1 MRCGSPLARVLL
13 AAALSAGC
21 SKAPAPKP
29 ASSAPAKAAAAPG
42 TTAEPDYAKLAIDY
56 RTIRCQLLGSA
67 LPDEQLYAK
76 QGYADGAAFQTAFA
90 DAAKRKPDWA
100 KQTLS
105 DAIARTCGEPGAP
118 TPTSAP
124 NPATAVQP

>member
-1 MRCGSPLARVLL
+1 MRHWTLMPWLVL
-13 AAALSAGC
+13 AAC
-21 SKAPAPKP
+21 SKTPAPTAATTP
-29 ASSAPAKAAAAPG
+29 TAAPPTAAAAAA
-42 TTAEPDYAKLAIDY
+42 AEPDYAKLAVDY
-56 RTIRCQLLGSA
+56 RSIRCQLLGAA

-76 QGYADGAAFQTAFA
+76 QGYADGAAFQAAFA

-100 KQTLS
+100 KQTLT

-124 NPATAVQP
+124 APATAEQP